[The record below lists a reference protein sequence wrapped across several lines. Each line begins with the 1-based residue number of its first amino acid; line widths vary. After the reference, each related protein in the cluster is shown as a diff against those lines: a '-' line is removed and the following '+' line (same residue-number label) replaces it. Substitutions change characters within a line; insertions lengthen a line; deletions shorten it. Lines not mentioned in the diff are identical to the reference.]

1 MEPEQKVKTREQS
14 LKEKSKDQ
22 KEISIILWCGL
33 MTDQQIV
40 FEPWMKD
47 LSKLLT
53 IDRPIKLSVL
63 NQPPI
68 ESTLGES
75 AIKMMLGL
83 GYLGAVEV
91 LLLAG
96 LKGPPFL
103 NWADTEE
110 AKTLLLQY
118 P

>member
-1 MEPEQKVKTREQS
+1 MEPEPKVKTREQF
-14 LKEKSKDQ
+14 LQEKSKDQ

-33 MTDQQIV
+33 MTDRQIV

-53 IDRPIKLSVL
+53 IDQPIKLFAP
-63 NQPPI
+63 NQPSM
-68 ESTLGES
+68 ESTLGDS
-75 AIKMMLGL
+75 AIKMMLRL
-83 GYLGAVEV
+83 GHLGAVEV
-91 LLLAG
+91 LLSAG

-103 NWADTEE
+103 SWASTEE